1 MSKPILEEK
10 DILNPNEAIELF
22 VLSRRKFYKLLKEN
36 RNLGFLAMYGSR
48 KLIIRS
54 EFQKYLDKHPEL
66 KRRGS
71 CWQAGDVTP
80 STGSSGGENPFGPIG
95 NTSLSTM

>member
-10 DILNPNEAIELF
+10 DILNPNEAIEQF

-36 RNLGFLAMYGSR
+36 RQLNFLAMYGSR
-48 KLIIRS
+48 KLIIRT

-66 KRRGS
+66 KRRRR
-71 CWQAGDVTP
+71 
-80 STGSSGGENPFGPIG
+80 
-95 NTSLSTM
+95 

>member
-1 MSKPILEEK
+1 MEKVRTNRMSKPILEEK

-22 VLSRRKFYKLLKEN
+22 VLSRRKFYKLLKEK
-36 RNLGFLAMYGSR
+36 RKLGFLAMYGSR

-71 CWQAGDVTP
+71 
-80 STGSSGGENPFGPIG
+80 
-95 NTSLSTM
+95 

>member
-1 MSKPILEEK
+1 MEKVRTNRMSKPILEEK
-10 DILNPNEAIELF
+10 DILNPNEVIALF

-36 RNLGFLAMYGSR
+36 QKLGFLAMYGSR

-71 CWQAGDVTP
+71 
-80 STGSSGGENPFGPIG
+80 
-95 NTSLSTM
+95 

>member
-1 MSKPILEEK
+1 MEKVRRNRISKPILEEK
-10 DILNPNEAIELF
+10 DILNPNETIELF

-36 RNLGFLAMYGSR
+36 RQLNFLAMYGSR

-66 KRRGS
+66 KRRRR
-71 CWQAGDVTP
+71 
-80 STGSSGGENPFGPIG
+80 
-95 NTSLSTM
+95 

>member
-22 VLSRRKFYKLLKEN
+22 VLSRRKFYKLLKEK
-36 RNLGFLAMYGSR
+36 RKLGFLAMYGSR

-66 KRRGS
+66 KRRGRK
-71 CWQAGDVTP
+71 
-80 STGSSGGENPFGPIG
+80 GGEANGRQEAPLQAPGSPAGRIHPG
-95 NTSLSTM
+95 

>member
-1 MSKPILEEK
+1 MSKPILKEK

-54 EFQKYLDKHPEL
+54 EFQKYLVKHPEL

-71 CWQAGDVTP
+71 
-80 STGSSGGENPFGPIG
+80 
-95 NTSLSTM
+95 

>member
-36 RNLGFLAMYGSR
+36 RKLGFLAMYGSR
-48 KLIIRS
+48 KLIKLIIRS

-71 CWQAGDVTP
+71 
-80 STGSSGGENPFGPIG
+80 
-95 NTSLSTM
+95 

>member
-10 DILNPNEAIELF
+10 DILNPNEAIALF
-22 VLSRRKFYKLLKEN
+22 VFSRRKYYKLLKESQK
-36 RNLGFLAMYGSR
+36 LEFLAMYGSR

-71 CWQAGDVTP
+71 
-80 STGSSGGENPFGPIG
+80 
-95 NTSLSTM
+95 

>member
-36 RNLGFLAMYGSR
+36 RKLGFLGMFGSR
-48 KLIIRS
+48 MVIIRS
-54 EFQKYLDKHPEL
+54 EFQKYLVKHPDL

-71 CWQAGDVTP
+71 
-80 STGSSGGENPFGPIG
+80 
-95 NTSLSTM
+95 

>member
-22 VLSRRKFYKLLKEN
+22 VLSRRKFYKLLKDF
-36 RNLGFLAMYGSR
+36 RNTWISIGF
-48 KLIIRS
+48 
-54 EFQKYLDKHPEL
+54 
-66 KRRGS
+66 
-71 CWQAGDVTP
+71 
-80 STGSSGGENPFGPIG
+80 SGGENPFGPMG

>member
-1 MSKPILEEK
+1 M
-10 DILNPNEAIELF
+10 
-22 VLSRRKFYKLLKEN
+22 LKEN
-36 RNLGFLAMYGSR
+36 RKLGFLAMYGSR

-71 CWQAGDVTP
+71 
-80 STGSSGGENPFGPIG
+80 
-95 NTSLSTM
+95 

>member
-36 RNLGFLAMYGSR
+36 RKLGFLAMYGSR
-48 KLIIRS
+48 KLISGQNSRNI
-54 EFQKYLDKHPEL
+54 
-66 KRRGS
+66 
-71 CWQAGDVTP
+71 WI
-80 STGSSGGENPFGPIG
+80 STRN
-95 NTSLSTM
+95 

>member
-1 MSKPILEEK
+1 MANVRTNRMSKRILEEK
-10 DILNPNEAIELF
+10 DILNRNEAIDLY
-22 VLSRRKFYKLLKEN
+22 VLSRRTFYKLLKET
-36 RNLGFLAMYGSR
+36 RQLGFMAMYGSR

-71 CWQAGDVTP
+71 
-80 STGSSGGENPFGPIG
+80 
-95 NTSLSTM
+95 

>member
-1 MSKPILEEK
+1 MSKPILKEK

-36 RNLGFLAMYGSR
+36 RKLGFLAMYGSR

-54 EFQKYLDKHPEL
+54 EEFQKYLVKHPEL

-71 CWQAGDVTP
+71 
-80 STGSSGGENPFGPIG
+80 
-95 NTSLSTM
+95 